1 MWLVVALWK
10 GICWKGGYIQKNK
23 GKFFKTIMFMIIFL
37 SWLCFSFDMLVN
49 IFANVESSNFLSI
62 DLELV

>member
-1 MWLVVALWK
+1 
-10 GICWKGGYIQKNK
+10 
-23 GKFFKTIMFMIIFL
+23 MFMIIFL